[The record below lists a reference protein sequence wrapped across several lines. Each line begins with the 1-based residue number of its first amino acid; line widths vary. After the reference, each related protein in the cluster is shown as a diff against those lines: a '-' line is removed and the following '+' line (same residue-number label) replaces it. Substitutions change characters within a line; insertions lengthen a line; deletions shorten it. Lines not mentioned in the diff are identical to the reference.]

1 MPRVVIVGRPNAGK
15 STLFNR
21 LAGRRKALV
30 DRTPGLTRDLNIER
44 VSWRG
49 RWVEV
54 VDTGG
59 LTRMPRGEEGVE
71 RQVLEQCLGA
81 LEGAAAVIC
90 LFDGRAGWSA
100 ADEETVRLLRK
111 RGAKVIWAVNKI
123 DSGAHEARV
132 AEFYR
137 CGSENLIGISA
148 EHGRGIDDLID
159 CVLRAIPEAR
169 EEESP
174 AEPLRIAIV
183 GRPNVGKSSLLNRL
197 LGKPRAI
204 VDSRAG
210 TTRDALDSPFSW
222 RGKRYLL
229 VDTAGMR
236 RPARVA
242 ERLERA
248 FVKKAIESLERCD
261 VALVVMDASA
271 GITSQDLR
279 LCRLALRRGRGI
291 VVVMNKI
298 DLVDSDGADFGA
310 SLEDRSPI
318 AAPVPVVAVS
328 ALVGTNL
335 DEVMPAVERVASAH
349 SVELDTPG
357 LNRVLSSCVQAH
369 QPPTYRGRPT
379 KLFYAAQVGR
389 KPPRVVVFCN
399 YPKALDAAYTRY
411 LEKQL
416 SAAFGLVGTSVVVS
430 FRKRR

>member
-1 MPRVVIVGRPNAGK
+1 V
-15 STLFNR
+15 
-21 LAGRRKALV
+21 
-30 DRTPGLTRDLNIER
+30 
-44 VSWRG
+44 
-49 RWVEV
+49 
-54 VDTGG
+54 
-59 LTRMPRGEEGVE
+59 
-71 RQVLEQCLGA
+71 
-81 LEGAAAVIC
+81 
-90 LFDGRAGWSA
+90 
-100 ADEETVRLLRK
+100 
-111 RGAKVIWAVNKI
+111 
-123 DSGAHEARV
+123 HEARIP
-132 AEFYR
+132 EFYR
-137 CGSENLIGISA
+137 CGSDNLIGISA

-159 CVLRAIPEAR
+159 SVLRAIPQAQ

-210 TTRDALDSPFSW
+210 TTRDALDIPFSW

-248 FVKKAIESLERCD
+248 YVKKAIESLERCD
-261 VALVVMDASA
+261 VALVVMEASA

-298 DLVDSDGADFGA
+298 DLVDSERTDFAA
-310 SLEDRSPI
+310 SLQSRSPI
-318 AAPVPVVAVS
+318 AAPVPVLAVS
-328 ALVGTNL
+328 ALVGTNI
-335 DEVMPAVERVASAH
+335 DDVMPAVERVASAH
-349 SVELDTPG
+349 GAELDTAA

-379 KLFYAAQVGR
+379 KLFYAVQVGR
-389 KPPRVVVFCN
+389 KPPRVMVFCN
-399 YPKALDAAYTRY
+399 YPQALDAGYTRY

-416 SAAFGLVGTSVVVS
+416 SAAFGLVGTSVMLS
-430 FRKRR
+430 FRKRH

>member
-30 DRTPGLTRDLNIER
+30 DRTPGLTRDLNVEQ

-49 RWVEV
+49 RRVEV

-59 LTRMPRGEEGVE
+59 LAHAPRAEEGVE
-71 RQVLEQCLGA
+71 RQALEQCLA
-81 LEGAAAVIC
+81 VLEGAAAVIC

-111 RGAKVIWAVNKI
+111 RGPKVIWAVNKI
-123 DSGAHEARV
+123 DSAAHQARV

-137 CGSENLIGISA
+137 CGSDNLIGISA
-148 EHGRGIDDLID
+148 EHGRGIDDLVD
-159 CVLRAIPEAR
+159 CVLRAIPEAP
-169 EEESP
+169 EEESR

-222 RGKRYLL
+222 RGKLYLL

-261 VALVVMDASA
+261 IALVVMDASG
-271 GITSQDLR
+271 GITAQDLR

-291 VVVMNKI
+291 VVVINKI
-298 DLVDSDGADFGA
+298 DLVDSERSDFA
-310 SLEDRSPI
+310 TSLQARSPI
-318 AAPVPVVAVS
+318 PAPVPVLEVS
-328 ALVGTNL
+328 ALRGTNI
-335 DEVMPAVERVASAH
+335 EEIMPAVERVATAH
-349 SVELDTPG
+349 RVELDTPT
-357 LNRVLSSCVQAH
+357 LNRLLSSCVQAH
-369 QPPTYRGRPT
+369 PPPAYRGRQT
-379 KLFYAAQVGR
+379 KLFYAVQVGR
-389 KPPRVVVFCN
+389 KPPRVMVFCN
-399 YPKALDAAYTRY
+399 HPEALDAAYTRY

-416 SAAFGLVGTSVVVS
+416 SEAFGLVGTSVKVS
-430 FRKRR
+430 FRRRR